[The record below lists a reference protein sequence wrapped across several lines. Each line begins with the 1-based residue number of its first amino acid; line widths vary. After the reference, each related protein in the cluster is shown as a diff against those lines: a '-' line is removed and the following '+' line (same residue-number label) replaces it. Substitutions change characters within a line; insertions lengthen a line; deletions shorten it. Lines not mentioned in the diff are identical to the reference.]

1 MRPLSRLSSYVP
13 RSHGIFDAYITP
25 LGTVGESRHAAHA
38 MSKMNSPAA
47 VAYSRTGDLAVA
59 DTGHRRVCVFGVART
74 LIHSIGRYDPV
85 HNELLRFVDVGVPQG
100 VTWTFGGSLL
110 SISKKGSVF
119 IHGPP
124 TKVAAGVLGKLPR
137 SFFDAVSGERW
148 RERRAWRPSPGMV
161 VVMVMV
167 MMMMVVV
174 VVMVRIVGQRR
185 AGD

>member
-1 MRPLSRLSSYVP
+1 MRPPLSHLCLSSYVP
-13 RSHGIFDAYITP
+13 RSHGLFDACITP

-38 MSKMNSPAA
+38 LSKMNSPAA

-59 DTGHRRVCVFGVART
+59 DTGHRRICVFGVART
-74 LIHSIGRYDPV
+74 LIHAIGRYDPV

-100 VTWTFGGSLL
+100 VAWTFGGSLL

-137 SFFDAVSGERW
+137 SFFDAVGNN
-148 RERRAWRPSPGMV
+148 GM
-161 VVMVMV
+161 
-167 MMMMVVV
+167 
-174 VVMVRIVGQRR
+174 
-185 AGD
+185 